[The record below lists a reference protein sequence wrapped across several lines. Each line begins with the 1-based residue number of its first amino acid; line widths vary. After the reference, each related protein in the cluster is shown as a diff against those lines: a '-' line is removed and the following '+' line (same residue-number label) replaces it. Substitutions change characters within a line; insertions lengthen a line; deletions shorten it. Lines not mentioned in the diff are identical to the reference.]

1 MEKKGSTETGSRK
14 SDSVYIAMD
23 WNVLKDIT
31 NVENRVKCLKL
42 AVKKSVHRTNVYTQS
57 CKSERRCEGV
67 AP

>member
-42 AVKKSVHRTNVYTQS
+42 AVKKKRSSHKCVDTELQERTTV
-57 CKSERRCEGV
+57 
-67 AP
+67 